1 MSTKLTISYNK
12 YYHLYQVMFDDEN
25 IHIELKNIKFDYSNK
40 YNESS
45 INISI
50 DHELWKTIMS
60 EYEKN
65 KDKFMHNDYNEI
77 EPHNIDLFSMKD
89 DIDEK

>member
-12 YYHLYQVMFDDEN
+12 DYHLYQETFDDKN
-25 IHIELKNIKFDYSNK
+25 IYIELKNIKFDYSNK
-40 YNESS
+40 HNESN

-65 KDKFMHNDYNEI
+65 KDKFMHNEYNDI
-77 EPHNIDLFSMKD
+77 QPHNIDLFNMKD